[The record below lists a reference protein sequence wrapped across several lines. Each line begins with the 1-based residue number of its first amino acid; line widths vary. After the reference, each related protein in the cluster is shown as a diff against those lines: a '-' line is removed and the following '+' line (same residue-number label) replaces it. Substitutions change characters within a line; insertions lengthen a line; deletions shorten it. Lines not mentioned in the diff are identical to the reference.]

1 MGRYTGP
8 KHKLAR
14 REGVNI
20 LGKSSQ
26 SLERRLNVL
35 PGSLG
40 RRGRRSRPSEY
51 GIQLREKQ
59 KLKRIYGLFEKQFK
73 KNVIEA
79 QRMSENTEE
88 ALVQLLESRL
98 DNIVYRLGFAPTRPM
113 ARQMVSHGHILVN
126 EKKLDIPS
134 YKVKVGDKISVS
146 SKFVLNEINKKM
158 IEDNEIEVLPSL
170 KKSKMT
176 GELKRMPTSKEIA
189 NPVEYQL
196 VIEFYSR

>member
-1 MGRYTGP
+1 MARYTGP

-20 LGKSSQ
+20 LGKASQ
-26 SLERRLNVL
+26 SLERRINVL

-51 GIQLREKQ
+51 GLQLREKQ
-59 KLKRIYGLFEKQFK
+59 KLKRIYGLLEKQFRK
-73 KNVIEA
+73 TVLEA

-113 ARQMVSHGHILVN
+113 ARQMVSHGHIQVN
-126 EKKLDIPS
+126 GKKLNIPS
-134 YKVKVGDKISVS
+134 YRVKVGDKVTVS
-146 SKFVLNEINKKM
+146 DKFVANEINKKM
-158 IEDNEIEVLPSL
+158 IEDNELEVLPSL
-170 KKSKMT
+170 SKTKLT
-176 GELKRMPTSKEIA
+176 GELKRMPKSEEIA
-189 NPVEYQL
+189 NPVQYQL

>member
-40 RRGRRSRPSEY
+40 RRSRRSRPSEY

-98 DNIVYRLGFAPTRPM
+98 DNIVYRLGFAPSRPM

-158 IEDNEIEVLPSL
+158 IEDNEIEVLPNL

-176 GELKRMPTSKEIA
+176 GELKRMPTSEEIA

>member
-1 MGRYTGP
+1 MARYTGP

-40 RRGRRSRPSEY
+40 RRGRRVRTSEY
-51 GIQLREKQ
+51 GLQLREKQ
-59 KLKRIYGLFEKQFK
+59 KLKRIYGLLERQFR
-73 KNVIEA
+73 KNVLEA

-98 DNIVYRLGFAPTRPM
+98 DNIVYRLGFAPSRPM
-113 ARQMVSHGHILVN
+113 ARQMVSHGHIQVN
-126 EKKLDIPS
+126 DKRLNIPS
-134 YKVKVGDKISVS
+134 YRVKIGDKVTVGN
-146 SKFVLNEINKKM
+146 KFIANEINKKM
-158 IEDNEIEVLPSL
+158 IEDNDLEIIPSL
-170 KKSKMT
+170 SKTKMT
-176 GELKRMPTSKEIA
+176 GEVKRMPKSEEIA

>member
-1 MGRYTGP
+1 MARYTGP

-20 LGKSSQ
+20 IGKASQ

-40 RRGRRSRPSEY
+40 RRSRRSRPSEY
-51 GIQLREKQ
+51 GLQLREKQ
-59 KLKRIYGLFEKQFK
+59 KLKRIYGLFEKQFR

-79 QRMSENTEE
+79 ERMSENTEE
-88 ALVQLLESRL
+88 ALIQLLESRL
-98 DNIVYRLGFAPTRPM
+98 DNVVYRLGFAPSRPM
-113 ARQMVSHGHILVN
+113 ARQMVSHGHIKVN
-126 EKKLDIPS
+126 GKRLNIPS
-134 YKVKVGDKISVS
+134 YKVKIGEKITVS
-146 SKFVLNEINKKM
+146 EKFVANEINKKM
-158 IEDNEIEVLPSL
+158 IEDNQTELLPSL
-170 KKSKMT
+170 SKDKMT
-176 GELKRMPTSKEIA
+176 GEMKRMPKSEEIA

>member
-113 ARQMVSHGHILVN
+113 ARQMVSHRHILVN
-126 EKKLDIPS
+126 GKKLDIPS
-134 YKVKVGDKISVS
+134 YKVKVGDKILVS

>member
-1 MGRYTGP
+1 MARYTGP

-20 LGKSSQ
+20 LGKTSQ

-40 RRGRRSRPSEY
+40 RRSRRSRPSEY

-59 KLKRIYGLFEKQFK
+59 KLKRIYGLMEKQFRK
-73 KNVIEA
+73 IVLEA

-98 DNIVYRLGFAPTRPM
+98 DNIVYRLGFAPSRPM
-113 ARQMVSHGHILVN
+113 ARQMVSHGHVKVN
-126 EKKLDIPS
+126 GKKLNIPS
-134 YKVKVGDKISVS
+134 YKVKIGEKIAISE
-146 SKFVLNEINKKM
+146 KFTANEFNKKT
-158 IEDNEIEVLPSL
+158 IEDNQTEVLPSL
-170 KKSKMT
+170 KKDKMT
-176 GELKRMPTSKEIA
+176 GELVRLPKSEEIA

>member
-1 MGRYTGP
+1 MARYTGP

-20 LGKSSQ
+20 LGKTSP

-51 GIQLREKQ
+51 GVQLREKQ
-59 KLKRIYGLFEKQFK
+59 KLKRIYGLLEKQFRN
-73 KNVIEA
+73 NVMEA
-79 QRMSENTEE
+79 ERMSENTEE

-98 DNIVYRLGFAPTRPM
+98 DNIVYRLGFAPSRPM

-126 EKKLDIPS
+126 GKRLNIPS
-134 YKVKVGDKISVS
+134 YRVKVGDKISVS
-146 SKFVLNEINKKM
+146 DKFIANEINKKM
-158 IEDNEIEVLPSL
+158 IEDNQTEIIPSL
-170 KKSKMT
+170 SRT
-176 GELKRMPTSKEIA
+176 NTVGELIRMPKSEEIA